1 MVLPSRMPNGLP
13 RGAIKVFFTAP
24 SLLTLKVD
32 VEGGALYKLA
42 DVPAN
47 LDPAVVG
54 YYRVDSVDA
63 SDNWQV
69 TIRPPLSAIPRFA
82 LTINIATVS
91 INPNYA
97 TGPDHESSPL
107 AIKLSARPSRIGL
120 GQPMSG
126 PSPCALV
133 PGFPRLRP
141 GLTVNVRD
149 ANTSSIN
156 VACCFGFG
164 ENVDTDGRANSS
176 AGAGFPFLGFREYSL
191 VLRVGS
197 QLAQGGRR
205 ETFTTNQAGPLEV
218 CVNDDNLVN
227 NSGGWGIDIRLAE

>member
-1 MVLPSRMPNGLP
+1 MP

-24 SLLTLKVD
+24 LLLTLKVD
-32 VEGGALYKLA
+32 VEGGALYKFA

-47 LDPAVVG
+47 LDPQVVG

-69 TIRPPLSAIPRFA
+69 TIHPPLSPIPRFA
-82 LTINIATVS
+82 LTINVATVS

-97 TGPDHESSPL
+97 TGLDHESAPL
-107 AIKLSARPSRIGL
+107 VIKLSAKPFRIGL
-120 GQPMSG
+120 SQPMTG
-126 PSPCALV
+126 GPCALV
-133 PGFPRLRP
+133 PNFPRLRP

-149 ANTSSIN
+149 ADTALIN

-164 ENVDTDGRANSS
+164 ENVGANGRANSS

-197 QLAQGGRR
+197 QRAQGDWR
-205 ETFTTNQAGPLEV
+205 EKFTTNQAGPLEV
-218 CVNDDNLVN
+218 CVNDDNLDN
-227 NSGGWGIDIRLAE
+227 NSGGWGIDIRINE